1 MSDDADPEILISR
14 LAGPL
19 APVDRAAFRRA
30 AEDAVARIPC
40 LGEGAVYRAVSA
52 LQRAYFAPPDDRRAS
67 WDIELEL
74 ERLRGSKLANGPP
87 IEYAG
92 DQRAVRYRKLRVVG

>member
-1 MSDDADPEILISR
+1 MIPPPSLVSPTAGASF
-14 LAGPL
+14 LAGCGLSL
-19 APVDRAAFRRA
+19 AHRLLLAHACVLR
-30 AEDAVARIPC
+30 

-67 WDIELEL
+67 WGIELEL
-74 ERLRGSKLANGPP
+74 ERLRGSKLANRPP